1 LHENKPDWLTA
12 LTDRLRTETGS
23 ALLLAGVA
31 LIALLWANSP
41 WSDSYTELWH
51 TPLGVSLGDAS
62 LELDLHHWV
71 NDGLMVIFFFLIG
84 LEVRQELAIGSLR
97 DRRRALVPLVAG
109 LVGVLLP
116 ALIYLAIAGREAAA
130 GWGVV
135 VGTDTAFLLGVLAL
149 VGPKMSNQLRVFL
162 LTLTVVDDFLAVTI
176 IGTVYTENLR
186 IGPLLVA
193 LAALVL
199 LWLLS
204 RSSEWR
210 SAPYVLLVVLLW
222 GATLLSGVHPSL
234 AGMAAGLLVP
244 AAATER
250 RHVEDAK
257 LLFRDYWQSP
267 EARVARTVRM
277 GLARSISV
285 NERLHDVLRS
295 PVSLVVVPIFALANA
310 GVDLRGGVLGEAL
323 VSPITWG
330 VVAGLV
336 LGKTVGIALGAW
348 GAVRLGLG
356 RLPDGVGP
364 GSVLGGSALSGI
376 GFTMALLIVGLSLE
390 GEQADDAT
398 IGVLIAM
405 VLATALGWLIFKLA
419 RVKWGETS
427 ADLPMTLTP
436 DVDPERDHIRGVVD
450 APLTIVEYLDFEC
463 PFCARATGMW
473 RDVQEHFG
481 DQVRYVARHMPL
493 DDYHP
498 HARRAAVAAE
508 AASRQG
514 RFWEMHDILFANQAR
529 LEVEDL
535 RRYAADLD
543 LDLSRFDT
551 DCDDPDVWQCVE
563 GQEQSALAS
572 GARGTPT
579 FYVNGT
585 RHRGPHDAR
594 TLIADLEVVQT
605 AAAAARRRS

>member
-1 LHENKPDWLTA
+1 MHENKPDWLTA
-12 LTDRLRTETGS
+12 LLDRLRTETGS

-31 LIALLWANSP
+31 MIALVWANSP
-41 WSDSYTELWH
+41 WSAAYEELWH
-51 TPLGVSLGDAS
+51 TPLGISLGDAS

-97 DRRRALVPLVAG
+97 DRRRALVPVLAG
-109 LVGVLLP
+109 LVGVALP
-116 ALIYLAIAGREAAA
+116 AAIYLAIAGREAPA

-135 VGTDTAFLLGVLAL
+135 IGTDTAFLLGVLAL
-149 VGPKMSNQLRVFL
+149 VGPAMSNQLRVFL

-186 IGPLLVA
+186 IGPLVVA

-199 LWLLS
+199 LWLLG

-250 RHVEDAK
+250 RYVEDAK
-257 LLFRDYWQSP
+257 VLFRDYWQSP

-336 LGKTVGIALGAW
+336 LGKLAGIALGAW

-364 GSVLGGSALSGI
+364 GSVLGGSALAGI
-376 GFTMALLIVGLSLE
+376 GFTMSLLIVGLSLE

-419 RVKWGETS
+419 RVRWGETT
-427 ADLPMTLTP
+427 ADLPTTLTP
-436 DVDPERDHIRGVVD
+436 DIDPEHDHVRGTMD

-481 DQVRYVARHMPL
+481 DRVRYVARHMPL
-493 DDYHP
+493 DDHP
-498 HARRAAVAAE
+498 HSRQAAVAAE

-514 RFWEMHDILFANQAR
+514 RFWEMHDLLFAHQAR

-535 RRYAADLD
+535 RGYAADLD
-543 LDLSRFDT
+543 LDLARFDA
-551 DCDDPDVWQCVE
+551 DCADPEVWAAVE
-563 GQEQSALAS
+563 QQEQSALAS
-572 GARGTPT
+572 GVRGTPT
-579 FYVNGT
+579 FFVNGS

-594 TLIADLEVVQT
+594 TLIASLEVSQT

>member
-1 LHENKPDWLTA
+1 MHSTKPDWLTTA
-12 LTDRLRTETGS
+12 IDRLRTETGS

-31 LIALLWANSP
+31 VIALIWANSP
-41 WSDSYTELWH
+41 WSQSYTDLWH
-51 TPLGVSLGDAS
+51 MPLGVAFGEAR

-109 LVGVLLP
+109 LVGVVLP
-116 ALIYLAIAGREAAA
+116 ALIYLAIAGREAAS

-135 VGTDTAFLLGVLAL
+135 IGTDTAFLLGVLAL
-149 VGPKMSNQLRVFL
+149 VGPRLSSQLRVFL
-162 LTLTVVDDFLAVTI
+162 LTLTVVDDFLAVSV
-176 IGTVYTENLR
+176 IGIVYTEELR
-186 IGPLLVA
+186 VAPLRVAAVA
-193 LAALVL
+193 LSL
-199 LWLLS
+199 LWLLG
-204 RSSEWR
+204 RSQQWR
-210 SAPYVLLVVLLW
+210 SGPYVLLVVILW
-222 GATLLSGVHPSL
+222 FATLLSGVHPSL

-250 RHVEDAK
+250 RRVEDAK
-257 LLFRDYWQSP
+257 EMFRDYWQSP
-267 EARVARTVRM
+267 EARMARTVRM

-285 NERLHDVLRS
+285 NERLHDVLRG

-310 GVDLRGGVLGEAL
+310 GVDLRGGVFGTAL
-323 VSPITWG
+323 QSPITWG

-336 LGKTVGIALGAW
+336 LGKLIGIGLGAYT
-348 GAVRLGLG
+348 AVRMGLG

-364 GSVLGGSALSGI
+364 GSVLGGAALSGI
-376 GFTMALLIVGLSLE
+376 GFTMALLIIGLSLE
-390 GEQADDAT
+390 GEQAADAT

-405 VLATALGWLIFKLA
+405 VLAVALGALVFKLA

-427 ADLPMTLTP
+427 ADLPVTLTP
-436 DVDPERDHIRGVVD
+436 AVDPDVDHIRGLVD
-450 APLTIVEYLDFEC
+450 APVTIVEYLDFEC
-463 PFCARATGMW
+463 PFCAKATGMW
-473 RDVQEHFG
+473 KDVHDHFG
-481 DQVRYVARHMPL
+481 DRVRYVARHFPL

-514 RFWEMHDILFANQAR
+514 KFWEMHDVLFANQAR
-529 LEVEDL
+529 LEIDDL
-535 RRYAADLD
+535 RRYADDLD
-543 LDLSRFDT
+543 LDLDQFDR
-551 DCDDPDVWQCVE
+551 DCDDE
-563 GQEQSALAS
+563 ALACVVEDNERSAIDS

-579 FYVNGT
+579 FFLNGT

-594 TLIADLEVVQT
+594 TIIAALEDQLVQ
-605 AAAAARRRS
+605 AAAARRRS